1 MIQMG
6 DHVLGRVRSMSGG
19 HISESGACDYYVPA
33 TICAMPQQPT
43 ASYSLLAYNKRQVC
57 ILLIHTHTEHTHRAM
72 YIFVLNSLPYIG
84 EMPKERHD

>member
-1 MIQMG
+1 M
-6 DHVLGRVRSMSGG
+6 LGRVRSMSGG

-57 ILLIHTHTEHTHRAM
+57 ILLTHNTHTHTHIAM
-72 YIFVLNSLPYIG
+72 YICCVKFSTLH
-84 EMPKERHD
+84 R

>member
-19 HISESGACDYYVPA
+19 HVSESGACDYYVPA

-57 ILLIHTHTEHTHRAM
+57 ILLIHTHKHTHRAM

-84 EMPKERHD
+84 EMPEERHD